1 MLSLTCWLH
10 PQELAPFTAARL
22 WFQKSYPL
30 IRYPPSKKKE
40 AVFSCTSFLGMR
52 NTFLS
57 KSLLARFGLCLI
69 GTVVTRPFPNQSLAR
84 VFHAQ
89 MLGSQPQRFQHET
102 FGESLPVSKTKDS
115 KSAFF
120 SSGLWTIDVQ
130 MYYFIDIKRKKMLHE
145 HLLYIL
151 SERHHARHWGKYKW
165 KTQLLFLS
173 FLPYNGGF
181 KHGNINYSARQGF
194 FFFFPISTIFD
205 AQLKYHENRGNSLRI
220 FLLQRLFH
228 LIVWFMTVSHKEIKH
243 KVEENT
249 SSALGRRKSFSK

>member
-120 SSGLWTIDVQ
+120 FFRTVNHWCSNV
-130 MYYFIDIKRKKMLHE
+130 
-145 HLLYIL
+145 LLYWHKEEKNASWTFIVH
-151 SERHHARHWGKYKW
+151 SEW
-165 KTQLLFLS
+165 KAPCQALREIQMKDSTS
-173 FLPYNGGF
+173 FLV
-181 KHGNINYSARQGF
+181 
-194 FFFFPISTIFD
+194 FPAI
-205 AQLKYHENRGNSLRI
+205 
-220 FLLQRLFH
+220 
-228 LIVWFMTVSHKEIKH
+228 
-243 KVEENT
+243 
-249 SSALGRRKSFSK
+249 